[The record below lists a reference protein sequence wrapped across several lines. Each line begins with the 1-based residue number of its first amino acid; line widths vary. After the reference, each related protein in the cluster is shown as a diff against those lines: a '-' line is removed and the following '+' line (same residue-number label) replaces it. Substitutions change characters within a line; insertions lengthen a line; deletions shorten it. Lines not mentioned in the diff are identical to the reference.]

1 MTVLVLQP
9 LLSQWVTVTVV
20 YDFGEVVV
28 AEVSSGHSEVT
39 VLVLQPLLSQ
49 WVTVTVVYDLEE
61 TVSVATVPVDVV
73 T

>member
-1 MTVLVLQP
+1 MYV
-9 LLSQWVTVTVV
+9 
-20 YDFGEVVV
+20 FGETVVVV
-28 AEVSSGHSEVT
+28 ASGASEVT

>member
-1 MTVLVLQP
+1 M
-9 LLSQWVTVTVV
+9 